1 MGWAGA
7 LALIHWLLGARVVLA
22 SNASLSRRCWC
33 VVPLR
38 PLPSSRSPCRHVV
51 VAPMRSRCHCAFSRQ
66 SPLVRALCRPALLV
80 GHVGRPWLHGLV
92 GRVVGVV
99 VAVPGGGRRA
109 YAPRR
114 CSRKPRGEWPLKGPR
129 PECGMGSYQPRFL
142 TVVSTMPILRF
153 LSSPGPHGLFSSI
166 GSTVTLGPNS
176 LFYAG
181 SRGLSDG
188 AYLGPH

>member
-1 MGWAGA
+1 MRTR
-7 LALIHWLLGARVVLA
+7 L
-22 SNASLSRRCWC
+22 
-33 VVPLR
+33 
-38 PLPSSRSPCRHVV
+38 V
-51 VAPMRSRCHCAFSRQ
+51 VAR
-66 SPLVRALCRPALLV
+66 
-80 GHVGRPWLHGLV
+80 G
-92 GRVVGVV
+92 
-99 VAVPGGGRRA
+99 
-109 YAPRR
+109 

-188 AYLGPH
+188 AYLGTH